1 MEYTEINNPVKM
13 EKWDIAWSV
22 KKLKCNIL
30 RWLSLSKYPIKHYIF
45 LNKVEMLVKMMM
57 VMMMVMVIVMVMMM
71 VMMVVVVMMV
81 MMMVVV
87 EAELISRDEFEILKK
102 KLIADNL

>member
-57 VMMMVMVIVMVMMM
+57 VMMMEMVIVMVMMM
-71 VMMVVVVMMV
+71 VVVMMV
-81 MMMVVV
+81 VIFVDRMSSSNDSV
-87 EAELISRDEFEILKK
+87 
-102 KLIADNL
+102 